1 MIVEAARSL
10 ASLQRVVAQCVSV
23 INDPDAK
30 EGDKELA
37 HQALEAA
44 NKTLKRLRYVLEAG
58 TDVAE
63 MKRRYEEVGT
73 LTVPME

>member
-1 MIVEAARSL
+1 MIIEAARSL
-10 ASLQRVVAQCVSV
+10 ASLQRVVARCVST
-23 INDPDAK
+23 INDPDAG

-58 TDVAE
+58 TDAAE
-63 MKRRYEEVGT
+63 MKRRFEEVRT
-73 LTVPME
+73 LTVPVE